1 MRNKPGDVSP
11 YSGKAL
17 DSTRFEVFSQDTLW
31 EMKGVKAEERG
42 EEKQKNIKHAHL
54 LKERRAT
61 RVTSGC
67 VAHSEAR
74 KEDCF
79 NFQKDKLP

>member
-1 MRNKPGDVSP
+1 
-11 YSGKAL
+11 
-17 DSTRFEVFSQDTLW
+17 
-31 EMKGVKAEERG
+31 MKGVKAEERG